1 MSPSLAALVA
11 LVLTS
16 PARAEDCGGDSTVIW
31 TQPAT
36 AEYPATADAVF
47 RVLVGGGTSPA
58 SSFAVTLTH
67 RDEQIPATV
76 EIAEHPGETAYET
89 RYLYTLQPAEA
100 LTPGERY
107 VLQVSDLG
115 TGAAQKE
122 ISVTVGEEPA
132 TPVQGEPGVT
142 VRSAT
147 DEEGLGATSC
157 DYGEMRTFELTLT
170 PSEAD
175 PSGRSVLHL
184 YRMKSEGD
192 TWHYVQAYRVP
203 EDGAALDLTLS
214 FDRVLDWGGC
224 FAAIQEDADG
234 YQTVMSDLGCAAE
247 PLLPADDEQAADA
260 SAVDSSPRSCASAR
274 GLAAWSLMW
283 VGTLAVALR
292 RERKA

>member
-1 MSPSLAALVA
+1 MTLSAALVA
-11 LVLTS
+11 LVLPS
-16 PARAEDCGGDSTVIW
+16 PAHADACGGDSSVIW

-36 AEYPATADAVF
+36 AEYSATADAVF

-58 SSFAVTLTH
+58 SEFAVTLTH
-67 RDEQIPATV
+67 RDEPVAATV
-76 EIAEHPGETAYET
+76 EVTEHPGETAYET

-115 TGAAQKE
+115 TGAEEKE

-132 TPVQGEPGVT
+132 TPVQGEPT
-142 VRSAT
+142 VSVQTAT

-157 DYGEMRTFELTLT
+157 DYGEMRTFTLTLT
-170 PSEAD
+170 PAEAD

-214 FDRVLDWGGC
+214 FDRALDWGGC
-224 FAAIQEDADG
+224 FAAVQEDADG
-234 YQTVMSDLGCAAE
+234 FQTVMSDLGCAAE
-247 PLLPADDEQAADA
+247 PLLPAGDEQGAAADGN
-260 SAVDSSPRSCASAR
+260 VDTGPRGCASAR